1 MIGNGIT
8 DLNTISQ
15 SMNLPYNV
23 VLNDIL
29 KLIELKILTNVSI
42 DESGHKLKSGN
53 DEFSFSF
60 SFTKTQA
67 QVRCPG
73 CGAMYTLSEGESRE
87 CEFCGTKV
95 VLNKKGLFDDFD
107 INSFFKKIL
116 IKVFICLFSQR
127 KQGFIP

>member
-73 CGAMYTLSEGESRE
+73 
-87 CEFCGTKV
+87 
-95 VLNKKGLFDDFD
+95 
-107 INSFFKKIL
+107 
-116 IKVFICLFSQR
+116 
-127 KQGFIP
+127 